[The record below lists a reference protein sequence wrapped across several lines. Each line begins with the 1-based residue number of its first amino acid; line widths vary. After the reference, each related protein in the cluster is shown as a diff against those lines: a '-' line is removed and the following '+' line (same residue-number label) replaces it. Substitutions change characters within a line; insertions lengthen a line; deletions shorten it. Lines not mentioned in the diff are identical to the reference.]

1 MLKFKREA
9 TSLNSLC
16 IESCFFQKLNCFI
29 YCCGTLCMSFDQLER
44 QQIWKDDLTF
54 GRTQFVEWH
63 LAAIQWGLSTSSHGS
78 SCHVWKSL
86 AFIKLKQINK
96 IWRASD
102 ILTPSCW
109 WDLLKSVR
117 PKMFYRMLKSLNLL
131 GKYYGHVNC
140 YF

>member
-16 IESCFFQKLNCFI
+16 IESCFFSKIELLHLLLWDLMYVIWSARKTTN
-29 YCCGTLCMSFDQLER
+29 MKRWFD
-44 QQIWKDDLTF
+44 IWPYTICRMTF
-54 GRTQFVEWH
+54 SSNTKC
-63 LAAIQWGLSTSSHGS
+63 LSTSSHGS

-131 GKYYGHVNC
+131 GKY
-140 YF
+140 